1 MNWQPS
7 MLPMSA
13 GRPATRATSRSSGV
27 STRLI
32 PCWATSASM
41 NASRRSVCA
50 WSSPGSG
57 SRYWRM
63 RPPPTGRRMTG
74 PSAEWQRHTAERWP
88 RRM

>member
-7 MLPMSA
+7 IVPMSA
-13 GRPATRATSRSSGV
+13 GRPAARAASRSSGV
-27 STRLI
+27 STRVI
-32 PCWATSASM
+32 PCCATSASM

-50 WSSPGSG
+50 RSSPSAG

-74 PSAEWQRHTAERWP
+74 PSAEWHRQTALSRP